1 MSEIKGYMMIL
12 GAATLWGLSATTA
25 KGLLDQHV
33 DTILIVQTRVTF
45 SCILLFSYVL
55 LFKPR
60 FLRVPFRDLYRFALL
75 GMIGVA
81 GANFT
86 YYFTIKESTVA
97 TAILIQYTAP
107 ILVLAYEVIAKEE
120 QLSAVKIIAAVL
132 SLAGCFFAAGAYD
145 VHVLKITPIGL
156 LTGVGSV
163 LTFAFLNVSMR
174 HLVGRYSVWTVILYS
189 LVFASIMW
197 MVINPPWK
205 IATHLPRPGVWGI
218 LAGFAAMS
226 VLIPHT
232 LYAGGLRFV
241 VTSRAIITSTLEP
254 IVAIVSAALL
264 LGEYLQPVQMMG
276 AVLVI
281 LAIVVLQVR
290 RESVRPDDVRTVA
303 AERTDAA

>member
-1 MSEIKGYMMIL
+1 MNELKGYMLIL
-12 GAATLWGLSATTA
+12 GAAALWGLSATAA
-25 KGLLDQHV
+25 KALLDQNV

-45 SCILLFSYVL
+45 SCLLMLAYVL
-55 LFKPR
+55 LFKPQI
-60 FLRVPFRDLYRFALL
+60 LRVPFKDLYRFALL

-107 ILVLAYEVIAKEE
+107 ILVLAYEVMAKEE
-120 QLSAVKIIAAVL
+120 QLSAVKIVAAVL
-132 SLAGCFFAAGAYD
+132 SLAGCFLAAGAYD
-145 VHVLKITPIGL
+145 VHVLKITPIGVV
-156 LTGVGSV
+156 TGIGSV
-163 LTFAFLNVSMR
+163 LSFAFLNVSMR

-189 LVFASIMW
+189 LAFASIMW
-197 MVINPPWK
+197 MVINPPWN
-205 IATHLPRPGVWGI
+205 IVAHLPEPGMWGI
-218 LAGFAAMS
+218 LVGFAAIS

-232 LYAGGLRFV
+232 LYASGLRFV
-241 VTSRAIITSTLEP
+241 VSSRAIITSTFEP

-264 LGEYLQPVQMMG
+264 LGEYLQPVQAIG

-281 LAIVVLQVR
+281 VAIVVLQMR
-290 RESVRPDDVRTVA
+290 RESVRSDDVRAGA